1 MFSVPTKT
9 QYGIRALVHL
19 ARSGEPAVHA
29 AGDAGAGAA
38 ARAPS
43 TSEASAEIAKA
54 EGIPSKYL
62 EGILVQLK
70 TAGLVLSERGK
81 KGGYRLARPPSEIL
95 MLDIVEALEGEVKPV
110 GCLDDVGL
118 CAKGDCCLPRIF
130 WVGLKGAIDDYL
142 GSKTL
147 LDVLQ
152 A

>member
-19 ARSGEPAVHA
+19 ARMDAASVAASGA
-29 AGDAGAGAA
+29 
-38 ARAPS
+38 S
-43 TSEASAEIAKA
+43 SEASAEIAKA

-62 EGILVQLK
+62 EGILAQLK
-70 TAGLVLSERGK
+70 TAGLVRSERGN
-81 KGGYRLARPPSEIL
+81 KGGYRLAKPASELRMIE
-95 MLDIVEALEGEVKPV
+95 IVEALEGEVKPV
-110 GCLDDVGL
+110 GCLDDSAS
-118 CAKGDCCLPRIF
+118 CAQGDCCLPRIF

-147 LDVLQ
+147 KDVLE

>member
-19 ARSGEPAVHA
+19 ARIEAASAVA
-29 AGDAGAGAA
+29 SA
-38 ARAPS
+38 
-43 TSEASAEIAKA
+43 SEASAEIAKA

-81 KGGYRLARPPSEIL
+81 KGGYRLAKPAAEIR
-95 MLDIVEALEGEVKPV
+95 MIEIVEALEGEVKPV
-110 GCLDDVGL
+110 GCLDDVGV
-118 CAKGDCCLPRIF
+118 CAQGDCCLPRIF
-130 WVGLKGAIDDYL
+130 WVGLKDAIDGYL
-142 GSKTL
+142 GSKSL
-147 LDVLQ
+147 LDVIE

>member
-19 ARSGEPAVHA
+19 ARM
-29 AGDAGAGAA
+29 DGASS
-38 ARAPS
+38 S
-43 TSEASAEIAKA
+43 TSISEASAEIAKS

-81 KGGYRLARPPSEIL
+81 NGGYRLAKPASEMR
-95 MLDIVEALEGEVKPV
+95 MLEIVEALEGEVKPV
-110 GCLDDVGL
+110 GCLDDAL
-118 CAKGDCCLPRIF
+118 SCAQGDCCLPRIF
-130 WVGLKGAIDDYL
+130 WVGLKDAIDGYL
-142 GSKTL
+142 GSRTL
-147 LDVLQ
+147 RDVIE

>member
-19 ARSGEPAVHA
+19 ARTEA
-29 AGDAGAGAA
+29 ASGAA
-38 ARAPS
+38 PVS
-43 TSEASAEIAKA
+43 LASAEIARA

-81 KGGYRLARPPSEIL
+81 NGGYRLAKPASDTRMIEI
-95 MLDIVEALEGEVKPV
+95 IEALEGEVKPV
-110 GCLDDVGL
+110 GCLDDVGV
-118 CAKGDCCLPRIF
+118 CAQGDCCLPRVF
-130 WVGLKGAIDDYL
+130 WVGLKDAIDGYL

-147 LDVLQ
+147 LDVLEG
-152 A
+152 

>member
-19 ARSGEPAVHA
+19 ARSADSSAAVA
-29 AGDAGAGAA
+29 A
-38 ARAPS
+38 
-43 TSEASAEIAKA
+43 SEASAEIAKA
-54 EGIPSKYL
+54 EGIPPKYL

-70 TAGLVLSERGK
+70 TAGLVLSERGT
-81 KGGYRLARPPSEIL
+81 KGGYRLARPASEIR
-95 MLDIVEALEGEVKPV
+95 MIEIVEALEGEVKPV